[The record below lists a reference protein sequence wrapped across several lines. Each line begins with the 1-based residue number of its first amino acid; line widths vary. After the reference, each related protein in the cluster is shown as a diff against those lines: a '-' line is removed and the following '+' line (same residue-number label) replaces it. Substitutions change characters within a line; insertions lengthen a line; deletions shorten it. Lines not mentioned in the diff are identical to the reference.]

1 MNCVIGSPWI
11 GITNGPMSIWEP
23 NFKWITAPAHVDP
36 TTLEIPGIFVPTN
49 CQNPEH
55 GWETTSFAMQC
66 QILLRHRHEIFLA
79 KPQKNNRQLVNPGIA
94 TPQGEIKQLKSNK
107 HIPFKS
113 TIKTSAHSHHSQF
126 LVSPLRQRITFQHML
141 HNQWST
147 TNGSRR
153 KMCKKC
159 PCKVDV
165 KPLSTPRLQTF
176 RYWTCCSEVRQ
187 LQNLR

>member
-1 MNCVIGSPWI
+1 MNCVIRSPWI
-11 GITNGPMSIWEP
+11 GINNGPMSIWEP

-107 HIPFKS
+107 HIPFKN
-113 TIKTSAHSHHSQF
+113 TIRSFQFHLFANGSHF
-126 LVSPLRQRITFQHML
+126 NTCY
-141 HNQWST
+141 T
-147 TNGSRR
+147 TNGQPQMDRGKRCAKNAPAKMMWNHCQRR
-153 KMCKKC
+153 
-159 PCKVDV
+159 V
-165 KPLSTPRLQTF
+165 F
-176 RYWTCCSEVRQ
+176 RRFAIGLVVQRSGNYKI
-187 LQNLR
+187 